1 MRKFWNR
8 FLFVIAMVLVP
19 INVVN
24 AASKCDYNEQA
35 KLNNDVADIK
45 ITYEEAEGS
54 TGEILELEGG
64 GNFEETYNYFKITI
78 YNLTESFFV
87 RISNDYN
94 NEVKYIRYSDLIDGV
109 GIYEWSH
116 LEKVTKFTFK
126 IYSSNETGCANEEY
140 RIVYLTTP
148 RLNTFYNNA
157 LCTGKESFYLCQK
170 YVTEEEVDYT
180 TFMSEVNSFSPDEK
194 EDDSQGTVN
203 DDKTFFDNIREF
215 VSENKLTIG
224 IVSTIIVIGGGVAIV
239 IVIKKR
245 RSRLI

>member
-1 MRKFWNR
+1 MKKFGKILLLFFVMI
-8 FLFVIAMVLVP
+8 FLP
-19 INVVN
+19 INVVK

-45 ITYEEAEGS
+45 ITYEEAEGF
-54 TGEILELEGG
+54 TGETLPVEGG
-64 GNFEETYNYFKITI
+64 GTFEETYNYFKITI
-78 YNLTESFFV
+78 YNLTEDFFV

-94 NEVKYIRYSDLIDGV
+94 KEVKYIRYSDLIDGV

-126 IYSSNETGCANEEY
+126 IYSSNKTSCANEEY
-140 RIVYLTTP
+140 RIAYLTTP
-148 RLNTFYNNA
+148 RLNTYHNNA

-170 YVTEEEVDYT
+170 YVTEDEIDYM
-180 TFMSEVNSFSPDEK
+180 TFMNEVSSFSNDSKDDVSKDTIDDE
-194 EDDSQGTVN
+194 QGIGDIVKN
-203 DDKTFFDNIREF
+203 FII
-215 VSENKLTIG
+215 ENKVTIG
-224 IVSTIIVIGGGVAIV
+224 IVSTVVVIGGVVAIV